1 MKQFV
6 GWTLVCGMGMAL
18 PAQAQDVKI
27 PTEKEAAAAVAEMLP
42 EYADYLNGVKL
53 GTCIPAVAAS
63 QPGQVACTA
72 AIRLGAAVNETQ
84 LDFVPNGQ
92 AWDAMPSSSQDKL
105 PFPDPKLH

>member
-1 MKQFV
+1 MKQHA
-6 GWTLVCGMGMAL
+6 GWTLVFGMSLAFT
-18 PAQAQDVKI
+18 AQAQDVRT
-27 PTEKEAAAAVAEMLP
+27 PTEKEAATAVAEMLP
-42 EYADYLNGVKL
+42 DYADYLNGVKL

-84 LDFVPNGQ
+84 LDFVPRGQ